1 MGLLRA
7 NGIGWQGGGPTLAAV
22 HRPGWFRQRRFAAYL
37 VFALCILSTA
47 TIAFFEW
54 EMLRAET
61 PERPGELLRWIYLPL
76 AFLTISLVLFVR
88 LHLRASRGG
97 AVQRDVAGQLVG
109 RLLESMPSAVVVTD
123 DRGSIRFANGKAQAM
138 FRYSGAQLIGIRIE
152 SLISTSSRSAYADEC
167 QTLARCGQPG
177 AAAELSAV
185 RSDDSGIDVEIGLAP
200 IDVDGERLTVVT
212 INDIGER
219 KRLEREAALQRDELA
234 HLSRTAS
241 LSALSSSLA
250 HELIQPLTAILSNAQ
265 AGTRFLAHQPCNIEA
280 GRASLDSVVDNAKRA
295 SDVIRKL
302 RSMLRKGE
310 SELIPLDIN
319 DVVHD
324 IMQII
329 RSELMERHVRVV
341 LELAEGLPKVRGDRV
356 HLQQVMMNLMMNA
369 ADAMSGSSRS
379 RRLTIRTVAVD
390 CGRSRGAGGGQRDRH
405 CARRSRTHIRSV
417 RHQQAAR
424 HGPRPFG
431 LRDADRG
438 ARGQA
443 LGDEQRRRRGDA
455 ALPAPALRRKHQAAA
470 AALARWRRGCAQCSA
485 ERGAPRMSRKR
496 TGIDGMTP
504 LPTSMRAPRKSARR
518 RRTGAA

>member
-7 NGIGWQGGGPTLAAV
+7 NGIEWQGSGPTLAAV

-37 VFALCILSTA
+37 AFALCILSAA

-88 LHLRASRGG
+88 LHWRASRRG
-97 AVQRDVAGQLVG
+97 AVERDVAGQLVG

-123 DRGSIRFANGKAQAM
+123 DRGSIRLANAKAQAM
-138 FRYSGAQLIGIRIE
+138 FRYSSAQLIGIRIE
-152 SLISTSSRSAYADEC
+152 ALISASSRSAYADEC
-167 QTLARCGQPG
+167 QTLARCGQPS

-185 RSDDSGIDVEIGLAP
+185 RSDGSGIDVEIGLAP
-200 IDVDGERLTVVT
+200 IDVGGERLTVVT

-310 SELIPLDIN
+310 SELVPLDIN

-324 IMQII
+324 IMQVI
-329 RSELMERHVRVV
+329 RSEMMERHVRVV

-369 ADAMSGSSRS
+369 ADAMSGGSRS
-379 RRLTIRTVAVD
+379 RRLTIRTIAVD
-390 CGRSRGAGGGQRDRH
+390 AGDLEVQVEDTGTGIAQGDLERIFAPFVTSKPRGMGLGLSVCAMLIEAHAGKLWATNNDGEGATLHFRLPPSAENTKPRHRSRAGV
-405 CARRSRTHIRSV
+405 A
-417 RHQQAAR
+417 
-424 HGPRPFG
+424 
-431 LRDADRG
+431 G
-438 ARGQA
+438 ARSA
-443 LGDEQRRRRGDA
+443 LRSA
-455 ALPAPALRRKHQAAA
+455 ALH
-470 AALARWRRGCAQCSA
+470 
-485 ERGAPRMSRKR
+485 E
-496 TGIDGMTP
+496 
-504 LPTSMRAPRKSARR
+504 
-518 RRTGAA
+518 